1 MGSTNSLS
9 WRFKNKMNNSLYIIR
24 NYRRAD
30 FDNYVQLNIEA
41 EKLEP
46 AGRCTSPEIL
56 SERLRQPNYLPEKD
70 MFIAEIDGKIVGF
83 MNITP
88 ELNTGRVILDCLVH
102 PEHRGKGL
110 ARKLLD
116 YAMQRA
122 KELKVKAARV
132 NTREDNS
139 VAKSVLPRLGFRV
152 VRRFLEFRLP
162 LTETRLPDATH
173 NAYPS
178 RHLQHGEEVKLT
190 QIQNRCFAGSWGYN
204 PNTTEEIAYRLNLSH
219 CAPENVILIY
229 DGDKPVGYCWT
240 LLKRETEAADGERKG
255 CIHMLGI
262 DPDSR
267 GRGIGRV
274 ALLAGLSHLKNRG
287 VQVVELTVDSE
298 NRAALALYQSLDFK
312 IWTSSLWYEKAID

>member
-24 NYRRAD
+24 NYRPAD

-152 VRRFLEFRLP
+152 VRRFLEFRLQ
-162 LTETRLPDATH
+162 LAETRLPDATH
-173 NAYPS
+173 NAYS
-178 RHLQHGEEVKLT
+178 SHHLQPGEEDKLT
-190 QIQNRCFAGSWGYN
+190 QIQNRCFAGTWGYN

-219 CAPENVILIY
+219 CAPEDVILIY
-229 DGDKPVGYCWT
+229 DGDKPIGYCWT
-240 LLKRETEAADGERKG
+240 LLKHETEAVDDKQKG

-298 NRAALALYQSLDFK
+298 NRAALALYQSSGFK
-312 IWTSSLWYEKAID
+312 VWTSSLWYEKAIG